1 MGSWTK
7 TKHAKIHYFCHRVTK
22 FTDKMET
29 QIELQSIWLTY
40 FAEPLV
46 SNKLIQQHQQIY
58 PLLDSLN
65 CMDYSPSIQSF
76 GIIIVAFSPEAFPE
90 PEKLRFR
97 KSKNEIEIRINIDYE
112 ALLQANEAQTRQL
125 IAKTYLSAISRFL
138 SKRKDFDYQRFYED
152 VEKLFRA
159 NGFLD

>member
-22 FTDKMET
+22 FRDKMEIDVDKRT
-29 QIELQSIWLTY
+29 LWITY
-40 FAEPLV
+40 FIDDEVGDRLV
-46 SNKLIQQHQQIY
+46 NYHEETMILINN
-58 PLLDSLN
+58 LVLCN
-65 CMDYSPSIQSF
+65 YSSIKNLIVIF
-76 GIIIVAFSPEAFPE
+76 VAFSPEAFPE

-112 ALLQANEAQTRQL
+112 ALLQAKEAQTRQL

-138 SKRKDFDYQRFYED
+138 SKRKDFDYQRFYAD